1 MDLKEIVLNNIEKTK
16 FKDYGIEKFLTCNA
30 GTAKGDVSL
39 PCFPLA
45 KMLGKSPIV
54 IAQEIESEIDKEDF
68 EKIEVV
74 NGYLNFYIK
83 KSVIIKDVC
92 DEVCSKKENYGKQ
105 DIGQGKVVVSDY
117 SSPNLAKYLH
127 IGHLKT
133 TIIGDVLKRI
143 YSFLGYKTVG
153 INYVG
158 DFGLPFGKMLTAY
171 KHWGND
177 EEIKT
182 KKIDAIQDLYVKF
195 HVEEEKD
202 PGLLTEAQMWTKKI
216 EEGDQEASK
225 IYKWFVDLSI
235 EEANRIYDLLDI
247 KFDVWRGE
255 SYYNG
260 KMEPI
265 LKELT
270 DKGFLI
276 TSEGAKGVDLSKYNL
291 GFCLFKRSDGVS
303 LYATRDITAVEDR
316 YNTYH
321 FDKAIYITD
330 VAQKLHFA
338 QWFKCVELLGK
349 PYAGHL
355 QHVAYGR
362 YSLTTGKIASRMGK
376 QALIADLYDGIYERA
391 LEIVKEKGYSENA
404 EEVAR
409 KITLGALRFETVKS
423 ELIKDAIFNPESAMS
438 FEGESSPYMQ
448 YTFARCCS
456 IISKC
461 GLSPKQLDEATADVE
476 DMANEISYSIIK
488 HINNFAGVIK
498 SVHDK
503 TEPFLLTQY
512 LLELCSLFNK
522 YYNAVRIIENGKVN
536 VSRAKMVEMVRTVLA
551 DGLTLLGIPLIEKM

>member
-1 MDLKEIVLNNIEKTK
+1 MDLKQIVLNNLEKTK
-16 FKDYGIEKFLTCNA
+16 FKDYGIDKFLTCNV
-30 GTAKGDVSL
+30 GTTKGDVSL

-45 KMLGKSPIV
+45 KILGKSPIA
-54 IAQEIESEIDKEDF
+54 IAQEIESEINKDDF
-68 EKIEVV
+68 EKIEIV

-83 KSVIIKDVC
+83 KSVVIQDVC

-105 DIGQGKVVVSDY
+105 NIGQEKVVVLDY

-143 YSFLGYKTVG
+143 YNFLGYKTVG

-177 EEIKT
+177 EEIKI

-195 HVEEEKD
+195 HVELQND
-202 PGLLTEAQMWTKKI
+202 PTLLTEAQMWTKKI
-216 EEGDQEASK
+216 EEGDPQAVK
-225 IYKWFVDLSI
+225 IYNRFIDLSI
-235 EEANRIYDLLDI
+235 QEANRIYDLLDI
-247 KFDVWRGE
+247 KFDIWRGE

-270 DKGFLI
+270 DKGLLI

-291 GFCLFKRSDGVS
+291 GFCLFKRSDGAS
-303 LYATRDITAVEDR
+303 LYATRDITAIEDR

-321 FDKAIYITD
+321 FDKAIYVTD

-376 QALIADLYDGIYERA
+376 QALIADLYDGIYQRS

-423 ELIKDAIFNPESAMS
+423 ELIKDTMFNPESAMS

-461 GLSPKQLDEATADVE
+461 GLSPEQLDKTTPDVE
-476 DMANEISYSIIK
+476 DMASEISYSIIK
-488 HINNFAGVIK
+488 HINNFANVIK
-498 SVHDK
+498 NVYDK

-512 LLELCSLFNK
+512 LIDLCSLFNK